1 MFLRKKHQ
9 NERRGTIE
17 RLYGAI
23 VAQARNP
30 VFYAQLN
37 APDTVEGRFDLVVL
51 HLFLVNERL
60 ASLGDEGKVAAQELL
75 DFFFED
81 MDGALREIG
90 IGDLA
95 VPKKMRSLAEAYL
108 GRSAAYQAALSVRD
122 RDALAAAISKNIY
135 GSEAASGEARTL
147 AHYAERSADALK
159 QAPVAAFFE
168 GQPPFPDPQ
177 ERIAQESADNV

>member
-1 MFLRKKHQ
+1 MFLLKKRP

-30 VFYAQLN
+30 VLYTQMK

-60 ASLGDEGKVAAQELL
+60 ASLGEEGRALAQELL

-81 MDGALREIG
+81 MDASLREIG
-90 IGDLA
+90 IGDLS

-108 GRSAAYQAALSVRD
+108 GRTGAYQAALTAAD
-122 RDALAAAISKNIY
+122 EAALAAALSKNIY
-135 GSEAASGEARTL
+135 SSDTVSPEARAL
-147 AHYAERSADALK
+147 ARYVQRSFDAAKPTPLEAFLRGEPVFADPEESAADA
-159 QAPVAAFFE
+159 
-168 GQPPFPDPQ
+168 
-177 ERIAQESADNV
+177 R

>member
-1 MFLRKKHQ
+1 MFLLKKRP

-30 VFYAQLN
+30 ILYTQMK

-60 ASLGDEGKVAAQELL
+60 AALGEEGGALAQELL

-81 MDGALREIG
+81 MDASLREIG
-90 IGDLA
+90 IGDLS

-108 GRSAAYQAALSVRD
+108 GRTAAYQAALAAAD
-122 RDALAAAISKNIY
+122 EAALAAALAKNIF
-135 GSEAASGEARTL
+135 GNDAVAPEARRL
-147 AHYAERSADALK
+147 ARYVQTSFDVAKLTPLDAFLAGAPAFADLEESAADA
-159 QAPVAAFFE
+159 
-168 GQPPFPDPQ
+168 
-177 ERIAQESADNV
+177 R

>member
-1 MFLRKKHQ
+1 MFLLKKRQ

-30 VFYAQLN
+30 YFYAQLK

-60 ASLGDEGKVAAQELL
+60 AALGDEGKTLAQELL

-81 MDGALREIG
+81 MDASLREIG
-90 IGDLA
+90 IGDLS

-108 GRSAAYQAALSVRD
+108 GRSGVYQAALAAAD
-122 RDALAAAISKNIY
+122 REALAAALSKNIY
-135 GSEAASGEARTL
+135 GGEAATAESRALASYAQDAFDAVKPAPLEAFL
-147 AHYAERSADALK
+147 AAE
-159 QAPVAAFFE
+159 
-168 GQPPFPDPQ
+168 PPFPNPQ
-177 ERIAQESADNV
+177 MSASDVR

>member
-1 MFLRKKHQ
+1 MFLRKKRQ

-30 VFYAQLN
+30 VFYTQLN

-51 HLFLVNERL
+51 HLFMVNERL
-60 ASLGDEGKVAAQELL
+60 GSLGDEGKVAAQELL

-81 MDGALREIG
+81 MDASLREIG
-90 IGDLA
+90 IGDLS

-108 GRSAAYQAALSVRD
+108 GRSAAYQAALRTRD
-122 RDALAAAISKNIY
+122 EAALAASLAKNVY
-135 GSEAASGEARTL
+135 GEETVSAEAAALAR
-147 AHYAERSADALK
+147 YAAKAFDALK
-159 QAPVAAFFE
+159 ETPLELFFLGELPFTSPEKVAS
-168 GQPPFPDPQ
+168 DV
-177 ERIAQESADNV
+177 R

>member
-1 MFLRKKHQ
+1 MFLRKKRQ

-30 VFYAQLN
+30 VFYAQLK

-51 HLFLVNERL
+51 HLFMVNERL
-60 ASLGDEGKVAAQELL
+60 AALGDEGKALAQELL

-81 MDGALREIG
+81 MDASLREIG
-90 IGDLA
+90 IGDLT

-108 GRSAAYQAALSVRD
+108 GRSAAYQASLGARD
-122 RDALAAAISKNIY
+122 ETALAASLSKNIY
-135 GSEAASGEARTL
+135 GEEAVSPEARML
-147 AHYAERSADALK
+147 AHYAAKAFDALK
-159 QAPVAAFFE
+159 EAPLQFFFAGEPLFISPEKVASHA
-168 GQPPFPDPQ
+168 
-177 ERIAQESADNV
+177 S

>member
-1 MFLRKKHQ
+1 MFLRKKRQ

-51 HLFLVNERL
+51 HLFMVNERL
-60 ASLGDEGKVAAQELL
+60 GSLGDEGKVLAQEVL

-90 IGDLA
+90 IGDLS

-108 GRSAAYQAALSVRD
+108 GRSAAYQAALVARD
-122 RDALAAAISKNIY
+122 EAALAASLSKNIY
-135 GSEAASGEARTL
+135 GEEAVSAEARAL
-147 AHYAERSADALK
+147 ARYAAKAFDALK
-159 QAPVAAFFE
+159 ETPLGLFFSGELPFVSPEKVAS
-168 GQPPFPDPQ
+168 D
-177 ERIAQESADNV
+177 VH